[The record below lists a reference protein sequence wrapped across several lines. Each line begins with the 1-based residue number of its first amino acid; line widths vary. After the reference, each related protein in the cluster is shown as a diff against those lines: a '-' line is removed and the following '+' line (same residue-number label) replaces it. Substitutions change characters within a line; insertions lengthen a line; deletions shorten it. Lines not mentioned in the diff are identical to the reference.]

1 MSAFEEYQDN
11 RYDTKTK
18 LKIAALII
26 AAISILIIMYKVY
39 NKFLTTRNQIGI

>member
-26 AAISILIIMYKVY
+26 AAISILIIMHKVY
-39 NKFLTTRNQIGI
+39 KNFLVTRNQIGI